1 MIQEFK
7 FGTSCPSDREV
18 IGLCNQ
24 LSGPG
29 RLRVRLGLSV
39 AFPDQDQKT
48 SVYWVPPTLC
58 PTSSGC
64 LVTCPP
70 LFNLAPLDER
80 TGHPAEGTTRSP
92 QRHQMEKL
100 LEEVS

>member
-1 MIQEFK
+1 MIQELK
-7 FGTSCPSDREV
+7 FGTSCPSSDREV

-48 SVYWVPPTLC
+48 SHGVYWVPPTLC
-58 PTSSGC
+58 PTLSGC
-64 LVTCPP
+64 LVTCLP
-70 LFNLAPLDER
+70 LFNL
-80 TGHPAEGTTRSP
+80 
-92 QRHQMEKL
+92 
-100 LEEVS
+100 